1 MANNKSD
8 LRPIYRSANK
18 LKHNIE
24 YYVNEKVA
32 KKLKESIITNVMTSF
47 GPETT
52 YGKEVKAFNDEQKE
66 LRRWI

>member
-1 MANNKSD
+1 MASDKSN

-32 KKLKESIITNVMTSF
+32 KKLKESIRRLDMKDLELYF
-47 GPETT
+47 GM
-52 YGKEVKAFNDEQKE
+52 
-66 LRRWI
+66 

>member
-1 MANNKSD
+1 MASDKSN

-32 KKLKESIITNVMTSF
+32 KKLKEMNMSLSDI
-47 GPETT
+47 E
-52 YGKEVKAFNDEQKE
+52 KATGLTVEE
-66 LRRWI
+66 IESL

>member
-1 MANNKSD
+1 MASNKSN

-32 KKLKESIITNVMTSF
+32 NKLRESITTNLAASL
-47 GPETT
+47 GPKTA

-66 LRRWI
+66 LSR